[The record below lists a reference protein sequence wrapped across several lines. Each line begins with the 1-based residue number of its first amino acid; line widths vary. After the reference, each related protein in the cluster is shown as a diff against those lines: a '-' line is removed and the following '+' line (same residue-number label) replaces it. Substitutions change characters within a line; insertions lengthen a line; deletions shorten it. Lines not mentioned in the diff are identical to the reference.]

1 MKNYFIIFLLL
12 FSIQGFSQNVKA
24 DSLQENTVFASIKEV
39 KKFDWVDFNNKM
51 TLIQTA
57 TDGNWVLGFVWIG
70 SNAPNNTDE
79 AEVRHTVIVN
89 SPVQIKNLNLKAGGV
104 IEFQSGGVLKIG
116 N

>member
-1 MKNYFIIFLLL
+1 MKNILIVFLLL
-12 FSIQGFSQNVKA
+12 FSINGFSQSIKA

-39 KKFDWVDFNNKM
+39 KKNDWVAFNKQM
-51 TLIQTA
+51 SLIQTA

-70 SNAPNNTDE
+70 NNQPSNTDD
-79 AEVRHTVIVN
+79 AEVSHIVTVN
-89 SPVQIKNLNLKAGGV
+89 STVQIQNLNLKAGGV